1 MIYSNMTF
9 KVLIA
14 IYLTG
19 MTSCGIY
26 SFSGAS
32 IPENAKTI
40 SVIYIANRASLIEPN
55 LSNLITAKL
64 MDKCQTETNLNLI
77 ESNGDIVFSGEITDY
92 KIQPISIQ
100 NNETAAQNRLTI
112 SVEIIYSNMID
123 ETENFK
129 QKFSDFADFDS
140 GENFSDIEIELNE
153 IIIKNLVE
161 DIFNQ
166 AFSRW

>member
-1 MIYSNMTF
+1 MIYNNITF
-9 KVLIA
+9 KALITIFLAA
-14 IYLTG
+14 I
-19 MTSCGIY
+19 TSCGIY

-32 IPENAKTI
+32 IPENAETI
-40 SVIYIANRASLIEPN
+40 CVTYITNRASLIEPN
-55 LSNLITAKL
+55 LSNLITEKL
-64 MDKCQTETNLNLI
+64 IDKCQTETNLNLI
-77 ESNGDIVFSGEITDY
+77 ESNADIMFSGEIIDY

-112 SVEIIYSNMID
+112 SVEIIYFNKMD

-129 QKFSDFADFDS
+129 QKFIDFADFDS
-140 GENFSDIEIELNE
+140 GANFSDIEIELNE

-166 AFSRW
+166 AFSKW